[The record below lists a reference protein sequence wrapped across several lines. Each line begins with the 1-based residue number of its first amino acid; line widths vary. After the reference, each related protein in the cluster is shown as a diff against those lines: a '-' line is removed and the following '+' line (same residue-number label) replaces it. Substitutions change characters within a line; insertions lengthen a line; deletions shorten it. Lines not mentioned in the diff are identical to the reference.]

1 MSQLEINYSYYF
13 KSANNLVKI
22 NPKGL
27 PHPDEF
33 WAEEKVNLWR
43 KTVRKAEK
51 EEQLNFENTTDQPS
65 DKLFIPFN
73 STNNIFKDSFGLKLE
88 GWTKEDPF

>member
-1 MSQLEINYSYYF
+1 M
-13 KSANNLVKI
+13 
-22 NPKGL
+22 
-27 PHPDEF
+27 
-33 WAEEKVNLWR
+33 NLWR

-73 STNNIFKDSFGLKLE
+73 ITNNIFKDSFGLKLE